1 MLESPPL
8 AKRFPIRV
16 RSLRTEERETAVSVI
31 HQSIQALNAKDYT
44 PGQIEE
50 IMGMYGQWSF
60 GGRAVVV
67 AEHHSKLIGIAIARF
82 SLFSAP
88 WIQAVF
94 THPDFVGKGVGR
106 TLVTELERRA
116 TLRNSKKLLVMSSLT
131 AVGFYEALHYQRL
144 ADTVTVGNIPCIFM
158 EKPLRP
164 FTLLDSLANIG
175 LLLLG
180 LIAIFAVLYSLII
193 VCFRFLFYGV

>member
-16 RSLRTEERETAVSVI
+16 RSLRAEERERAVSVI
-31 HQSIQALNAKDYT
+31 HQSIRAINAKDYS
-44 PGQIEE
+44 PQQIKT

-67 AEHHSKLIGIAIARF
+67 AEHRSQIVGIAIARF

-94 THPDFVGKGVGR
+94 THPEFVYKGVGR
-106 TLVTELERRA
+106 ALVNELERRA

-131 AVGFYEALHYQRL
+131 AVGFYEALYYQRL
-144 ADTVTVGNIPCIFM
+144 ADTVTVGNIACVFM
-158 EKPLRP
+158 EKRLRP
-164 FTLLDSLANIG
+164 VTFTDHIVRVSLLV
-175 LLLLG
+175 LG
-180 LIAIFAVLYSLII
+180 LAAIFLVLYGLII
-193 VCFRFLFYGV
+193 WCFRFLFYGV